1 MAIVECMIR
10 QEEATNEYQDKK
22 NKKIKAIFLKNDKE
36 TKNKKIQVQIQDN
49 KDQRKTEEWLNNI

>member
-49 KDQRKTEEWLNNI
+49 KDQRKTEEWLNK